1 MVKSHNKDLYTNTKR
16 LETLV
21 DGIFAI
27 AMTLLVLSL
36 AVPQIS
42 GNLSNQAVENTL
54 YQLLPNLIA
63 LVMSFLLLAIFWN
76 IHHRVFK
83 HIKYVNGVILWINII
98 FLLFIVLV
106 PFSSSLVGDYGD
118 YPISHIVFNLNLLGI
133 ALFLYLNWFFAEKSD
148 FIHENVDTGHIIM
161 IKRVNA
167 LFIIIALFAFI
178 LSFAVPHWSE
188 WMYILILP
196 LEALIKRYTEKN
208 IS

>member
-1 MVKSHNKDLYTNTKR
+1 MVKSDNKELYTNTKR

-42 GNLSNQAVENTL
+42 GPLSNQAVEDTL
-54 YQLLPNLIA
+54 YQLLPNLVA

-83 HIKYVNGVILWINII
+83 HIKYVNGIILWINII

-148 FIHENVDTGHIIM
+148 FIHETVDSSHIIM

-167 LFIIIALFAFI
+167 LFIIIALCALT
-178 LSFAVPHWSE
+178 LSFVLPHWSE

-196 LEALIKRYTEKN
+196 IEAVIKRFT
-208 IS
+208 

>member
-1 MVKSHNKDLYTNTKR
+1 MVNSDNKELFTDTKR

-42 GNLSNQAVENTL
+42 GPLSNQAVEDTL
-54 YQLLPNLIA
+54 YQLLPNLVA

-106 PFSSSLVGDYGD
+106 PFSSSLVGDYGN
-118 YPISHIVFNLNLLGI
+118 YPISHIIFNLNLLGI

-148 FIHENVDTGHIIM
+148 FIHENVDSSHIIM
-161 IKRVNA
+161 IKKVNA
-167 LFIIIALFAFI
+167 LFIIIALCALT
-178 LSFAVPHWSE
+178 LSFVLPHWSE

-196 LEALIKRYTEKN
+196 LEVVIKKVTKKN
-208 IS
+208 